1 MADDIAF
8 TVDINGNVIVDVKTQ
23 QDATLTMKDKPDT
36 NGIFFSKTAVGGG
49 AELAGAEFSVT
60 GSTFEGKE
68 IYPITWTSGGTMKQF
83 MLKDG
88 VYMLT
93 ETKAPTGYEAVKPF
107 RFTVSGGKVYIDDV
121 LQSDRTVHVEDRID
135 TTMVR
140 VRKVWSD
147 LNYSGRPSSVTFHL
161 LRDAKELT
169 GKQYTVN
176 VDNSSSWTHTWT
188 DLPRYDEN
196 GERYNYTVD
205 EEIT

>member
-1 MADDIAF
+1 
-8 TVDINGNVIVDVKTQ
+8 
-23 QDATLTMKDKPDT
+23 
-36 NGIFFSKTAVGGG
+36 
-49 AELAGAEFSVT
+49 
-60 GSTFEGKE
+60 
-68 IYPITWTSGGTMKQF
+68 MKQF

-135 TTMVR
+135 TIMVR

-169 GKQYTVN
+169 GKQY
-176 VDNSSSWTHTWT
+176 
-188 DLPRYDEN
+188 
-196 GERYNYTVD
+196 GER
-205 EEIT
+205 